1 MATDGT
7 AATTAQ
13 TAGRPPDVFV
23 TRLVAA
29 LVQAAGLYLLAEA
42 ATKPLAWPAT
52 VPELFTPLA
61 MVLSLIPLLALL
73 GVGQIAWRPLLIWI
87 LVATVIV
94 AGLGYHTEARLPE
107 AHLPSA
113 GSAMGSK
120 EAPSLI
126 WGHIDVWLSIAGGL
140 FIAHAL
146 VVDAVIERRWRPSYP
161 RHFDT
166 AWKQG
171 VQAALTVV
179 FTGVFWGVLYLGAGL
194 FNLLKITFFE
204 RLIHHDWFAI
214 PATTLAIAGA
224 VHITDVQPA
233 LIRGAR
239 ALALTL
245 FSWLLP
251 LLVVIV
257 VGFLGS
263 LPFLSLQPL
272 WQTHFA
278 AKLLLTASALL
289 IFLINCCYQDGAVE
303 RTAIA
308 AKRWA
313 GTVGAL
319 ALLPLVALAAWA
331 LSLRVGQYGWSVQ
344 RVVAAAIVLALAAY
358 TIGYVGAV
366 LRAPSPHGPQWLRLL
381 EITNHVSA
389 HLVLILLLV
398 LLTPVA
404 DPARLMV
411 ADQMA
416 RLRAGVV
423 APDKID
429 IVTLRF
435 DGARWGQDATI
446 ALNQMTAPQ
455 WTAEQTALLHK
466 AAQASL
472 EKANRYQVWH
482 QFPTTEPTEDELRKR
497 LAVYPPGH
505 PIPSAFLKT
514 YSEEGAMWPRAG
526 CGHPTERCA
535 AYFLTLMPGTPEA
548 IFLLDGMSAAVY
560 EVDTAGTWHKTGYV
574 LGDLTNCNALE
585 QSFKQGAVTTV
596 PHPWPDL
603 MVGGIRLEINR
614 ADFGYHT
621 CPTSP

>member
-7 AATTAQ
+7 VATTAQ

-23 TRLVAA
+23 TRLVVA

-52 VPELFTPLA
+52 IPTLFTPLA

-73 GVGQIAWRPLLIWI
+73 GVGQIARRPLLIWI

-94 AGLGYHTEARLPE
+94 AGLGYHTEARLPG
-107 AHLPSA
+107 ARLASA

-171 VQAALTVV
+171 VQAALTLV
-179 FTGVFWGVLYLGAGL
+179 FVGVFWGVLYLGAGL

-289 IFLINCCYQDGAVE
+289 IFLINCCYQDGDAE
-303 RTAIA
+303 QTGIA

-331 LSLRVGQYGWSVQ
+331 LGLRVEQYGWSVQ

-366 LRAPSPHGPQWLRLL
+366 LRAPSPRGPQWLRLL
-381 EITNHVSA
+381 EITNHVCA

-416 RLRAGVV
+416 RLRAGALPPEKLDLV
-423 APDKID
+423 A
-429 IVTLRF
+429 LRY
-435 DGARWGQDATI
+435 DGGRWGQEAV
-446 ALNQMTAPQ
+446 
-455 WTAEQTALLHK
+455 TALRTATDSRWSTQQTDILH
-466 AAQASL
+466 ANATTVLSREYRYEAQNA
-472 EKANRYQVWH
+472 
-482 QFPTTEPTEDELRKR
+482 LRQPQTQADLMRNIK
-497 LAVYPPGH
+497 VYPAGRALPPGFVDAYTASGH
-505 PIPSAFLKT
+505 PLNT
-514 YSEEGAMWPRAG
+514 GR
-526 CGHPTERCA
+526 CGRPDSGFCN
-535 AYFLTLMPGTPEA
+535 AYLVTLGPDLPEA
-548 IFLLDGMSAAVY
+548 IIVQENDYSSVLYQQDEAGAWHLTGHLGFQADCSAVR
-560 EVDTAGTWHKTGYV
+560 D
-574 LGDLTNCNALE
+574 ALE
-585 QSFKQGAVTTV
+585 KGQVTPT
-596 PHPWPDL
+596 PHAWPDL
-603 MVGGIRLEINR
+603 MAGGVRLTILPPS
-614 ADFGYHT
+614 DQ
-621 CPTSP
+621 CPDRQP

>member
-7 AATTAQ
+7 MAATAR
-13 TAGRPPDVFV
+13 AADRVPNVFF
-23 TRLVAA
+23 TRLMVA
-29 LVQAAGLYLLAEA
+29 LIQAVGLYLLAEA
-42 ATKPLAWPAT
+42 ATKPATWPAT
-52 VPELFTPLA
+52 VPDLFTPLV
-61 MVLSLIPLLALL
+61 MVVSL
-73 GVGQIAWRPLLIWI
+73 VPLLILLGAGQITRRPLALWI

-94 AGLGYHTEARLPE
+94 AGLGYHAAARLQSS
-107 AHLPSA
+107 LPAIGMSLLL
-113 GSAMGSK
+113 GSHFD
-120 EAPSLI
+120 LI
-126 WGHIDVWLSIAGGL
+126 YVAGGL
-140 FIAHAL
+140 FIAHTL
-146 VVDAVIERRWRPSYP
+146 VVDAIIERRWRPSYP

-179 FTGVFWGVLYLGAGL
+179 FVAVFWGVLYLGAGL

-204 RLIHHDWFAI
+204 RLIQHDWFAI

-251 LLVVIV
+251 LLAVIV

-278 AKLLLTASALL
+278 TRLLIMAAILL

-331 LSLRVGQYGWSVQ
+331 LGLRVGQYGWSVQ
-344 RVVAAAIVLALAAY
+344 RVVAAAFILALAVY
-358 TIGYVGAV
+358 TAGYVLAV
-366 LRAPSPHGPQWLRLL
+366 VRAPNPRGAQWLRLL

-389 HLVLILLLV
+389 HLVLILLLA

-416 RLRAGVV
+416 RLRAGTLPPEKLDLV
-423 APDKID
+423 A
-429 IVTLRF
+429 LRF
-435 DGARWGQDATI
+435 DGARWGQAAVESLRTATDSRWSDEQRESLHSAAAAVLIRKDRYAAHGDRPSTAMELLQYVTVYPAGRTLPAGFISAYMASGHVRDGNGCARGDAESCNAFLVRLQPDLPEAVI
-446 ALNQMTAPQ
+446 MQENGYSD
-455 WTAEQTALLHK
+455 ALL
-466 AAQASL
+466 
-472 EKANRYQVWH
+472 YQ
-482 QFPTTEPTEDELRKR
+482 PDE
-497 LAVYPPGH
+497 
-505 PIPSAFLKT
+505 
-514 YSEEGAMWPRAG
+514 
-526 CGHPTERCA
+526 
-535 AYFLTLMPGTPEA
+535 
-548 IFLLDGMSAAVY
+548 
-560 EVDTAGTWHKTGYV
+560 AGTWHLTGNLMLAPGCRSMRDALKNGQITPTPHV
-574 LGDLTNCNALE
+574 L
-585 QSFKQGAVTTV
+585 
-596 PHPWPDL
+596 PDL
-603 MVGGIRLEINR
+603 MAGGIRLTITPASNK
-614 ADFGYHT
+614 
-621 CPTSP
+621 CPE